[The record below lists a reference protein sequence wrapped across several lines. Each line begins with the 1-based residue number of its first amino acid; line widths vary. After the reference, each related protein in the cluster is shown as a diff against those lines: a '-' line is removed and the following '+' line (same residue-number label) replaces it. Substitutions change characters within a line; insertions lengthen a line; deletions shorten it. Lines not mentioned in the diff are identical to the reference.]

1 MSLDSCVSHWSYSL
15 VARPSNYDMSLTD
28 KKAIKELQAILKKDY
43 GKVVSDEEAAE
54 LGYDLLQ
61 LTRVALNAKLRM
73 KKDASKT

>member
-1 MSLDSCVSHWSYSL
+1 
-15 VARPSNYDMSLTD
+15 MSLTD

-43 GKVVSDEEAAE
+43 GKIVSDEEAAE

-73 KKDASKT
+73 RKDAGKI

>member
-1 MSLDSCVSHWSYSL
+1 
-15 VARPSNYDMSLTD
+15 MSLTD